1 MMLNQTTTII
11 NENSTLLDK
20 LSLGGQT
27 LLLGMLAIFGILF
40 IIYIAIKAL
49 GAILHPAPKTEKKAK
64 TIEAPAPSAKPA
76 PKAAPAPAAAP
87 ASVETAASNDNE
99 LVAVIA
105 AAISAYTGEPVTKFR
120 VVSFKHIK

>member
-20 LSLGGQT
+20 LGLGGQT
-27 LLLGMLAIFGILF
+27 LLLGMLAVFGILF
-40 IIYIAIKAL
+40 IIYLAIKAL
-49 GAILHPAPKTEKKAK
+49 GAVLHPTPKAEKKAK
-64 TIEAPAPSAKPA
+64 SVEAPAPAAKPA
-76 PKAAPAPAAAP
+76 PKAAPAPTAAP
-87 ASVETAASNDNE
+87 APVETAAGNDSE